1 MMESTYVG
9 ESVRFTVTAIDQ
21 SGQPFDPPV
30 LTVEALKPDGT
41 EQTILTRS
49 DFSYDATSGQAVAYY
64 TVDMPGRWRFRI
76 TVEDALSNTDVED
89 YYLTVLE

>member
-1 MMESTYVG
+1 MDFGT
-9 ESVRFTVTAIDQ
+9 ESVRFVVTVTARD
-21 SGQPFDPPV
+21 GNPFNSPV
-30 LTVEALKPDGT
+30 LTVRDYKLDGT

-76 TVEDALSNTDVED
+76 TVKDALNNTGIED